1 MGAGHQM
8 PIKCQ
13 MFPMYLNIQ
22 FFSHFNQTV
31 NGSGWLSPPDI
42 PDLYFDLSFPVVVYC
57 CLLLSPVAYCCLL
70 LPTVVYCCLL
80 LSNVRTFSTPY
91 AQERK
96 VSSFLCP
103 PQCQLRRN
111 QWLLPQ
117 SMSNAPL
124 AKTYDVDPCHCC
136 DTKWRA
142 NYCAI
147 WFIQ

>member
-80 LSNVRTFSTPY
+80 LSNVRTFSTPLLLFFL
-91 AQERK
+91 
-96 VSSFLCP
+96 FLCCEIGIFAWGEKGKGFFLFSFFYW
-103 PQCQLRRN
+103 QE
-111 QWLLPQ
+111 
-117 SMSNAPL
+117 
-124 AKTYDVDPCHCC
+124 
-136 DTKWRA
+136 
-142 NYCAI
+142 
-147 WFIQ
+147 